1 MSKLLHTK
9 AEKIKLLKTFPSNTM
24 GNDGDIALSSISGR
38 GTYICAKT
46 NGRWYA
52 ANKMQDLNNVE
63 KTSLTELSLKKLKLG
78 EASLTK
84 DQYTKPIGNF
94 TLDVG
99 GDIALSSD
107 GGNVTMD
114 DGTKTIFDFDVDG
127 VNLKIMDDANTSDYF
142 KITVESEGATTLST
156 VDADTSVGHLVLA
169 PDGILKLRPG
179 QGQDLYVTLQSASVK
194 FYEGGNIA
202 AKLSYESGDTTSLTL
217 YEAGGD
223 GTDGLA
229 MTVEEHGA
237 TTISTVDGAAAAAHL
252 TLQPDGN
259 LVLDAA
265 GDITLDAAGAQIEI
279 DNAGTTFGTI
289 DTASAGRFKLVGAT
303 NYNLEMSSIGT
314 GDIIISSADNITIDA
329 ADNLTIDTDG
339 TYIMMKD
346 GTEYSAA
353 NSAYAGMILGYTSL
367 LNDAADTSYAVT
379 ASFVTIDSTARIT
392 FVAPPSGNVEISTS
406 MYIVSTAT
414 RQFSLGLS
422 DNASYNTIDVTHEHK
437 VYDDFGDHI
446 INHQWVVTGLTA
458 GTSYTYFIGA
468 KAAQAGRITLYW
480 GGDATEEFA
489 PFIIKATALPAT
501 LYEG

>member
-1 MSKLLHTK
+1 MSRARLPQLHSITDGSFEPNRK
-9 AEKIKLLKTFPSNTM
+9 NPIMLGDDAELNKDSKPIKI
-24 GNDGDIALSSISGR
+24 GED
-38 GTYICAKT
+38 
-46 NGRWYA
+46 RWYST
-52 ANKMQDLNNVE
+52 NNDEDYVRMYV
-63 KTSLTELSLKKLKLG
+63 L
-78 EASLTK
+78 A
-84 DQYTKPIGNF
+84 
-94 TLDVG
+94 
-99 GDIALSSD
+99 
-107 GGNVTMD
+107 
-114 DGTKTIFDFDVDG
+114 GTC
-127 VNLKIMDDANTSDYF
+127 L
-142 KITVESEGATTLST
+142 LQT
-156 VDADTSVGHLVLA
+156 VDASGGIQADFAVDAGNDILLDAETGLFYFYKEGDVGNRCLLTV
-169 PDGILKLRPG
+169 
-179 QGQDLYVTLQSASVK
+179 
-194 FYEGGNIA
+194 
-202 AKLSYESGDTTSLTL
+202 GDS
-217 YEAGGD
+217 
-223 GTDGLA
+223 
-229 MTVEEHGA
+229 GA
-237 TTISTVDGAAAAAHL
+237 TTIATTDSDGAAGHL
-252 TLQPDGN
+252 TLQPDGD
-259 LVLDAA
+259 LVLDAV